1 MSQFSFALL
10 LLTFLSLASI
20 ALWVVV
26 GLHLARLT
34 RTMDAFRER
43 FEQVPMVP
51 EILPSPEAEGRFANA
66 LQESEIKQH
75 FRGAATREPP
85 EKYRYVASLVERGLS
100 AVEIA
105 QTLHLSLGEVEQ
117 LMALTQLARRS
128 AAAAAPPPAQSTA
141 GGAEKVDI

>member
-26 GLHLARLT
+26 GLHLSRLT

-43 FEQVPMVP
+43 FGEVPLAS
-51 EILPSPEAEGRFANA
+51 ESPKPLEPEGRFANA
-66 LQESEIKQH
+66 LQDSEVKQR
-75 FRGAATREPP
+75 FRDGVTREPP

-117 LMALTQLARRS
+117 LMALAQLARRS
-128 AAAAAPPPAQSTA
+128 ASATEPEPDRSSADGTETA
-141 GGAEKVDI
+141 DH

>member
-10 LLTFLSLASI
+10 LLAFLSLASI

-26 GLHLARLT
+26 GLHLSRLT

-43 FEQVPMVP
+43 FEEVPLAP
-51 EILPSPEAEGRFANA
+51 ESPTSLEAERRFANA
-66 LQESEIKQH
+66 LQESEIKQR
-75 FRGAATREPP
+75 FQGAATREPP

-117 LMALTQLARRS
+117 LMALAQLARRS
-128 AAAAAPPPAQSTA
+128 AAAAVPAPDRSTA
-141 GGAEKVDI
+141 DGAKKVDL